1 MFLLQFFS
9 YDFLK
14 NKNKDSYDNIV
25 FILDFLDNY
34 QDPQTGLWGTQYKAS
49 TFVGMAA
56 AYHFLIFYKYFNRKI
71 NFPNKIF
78 QNVFILQMKDGLFH
92 PFGGGGAC
100 DGGGGDI
107 GAAWDGGDGITC
119 EDGGD
124 GVRDVEFILFKKILP
139 TIHQKNIKGHV

>member
-34 QDPQTGLWGTQYKAS
+34 QDPRTGLWGTQYKAS

-100 DGGGGDI
+100 
-107 GAAWDGGDGITC
+107 
-119 EDGGD
+119 ED
-124 GVRDVEFILFKKILP
+124 LSL
-139 TIHQKNIKGHV
+139 IHI